1 MSLIPQACYTEAKS
15 DGLLTSEIYGYVS
28 ILKEILD
35 LVDTQTWISMCA
47 RWNASYGS
55 HILPSRIE

>member
-35 LVDTQTWISMCA
+35 LVDT
-47 RWNASYGS
+47 
-55 HILPSRIE
+55 